1 MLVERNDQRTVQV
14 RYFHV
19 KWYDGTSLIDRSI
32 RSNGYRNSALVVE
45 FTMNRMICATNFAR
59 WIVIPQI

>member
-14 RYFHV
+14 RCFHV
-19 KWYDGTSLIDRSI
+19 KWHGGTSLIDRSI

-45 FTMNRMICATNFAR
+45 FTMNRTICATNFAR